1 MHMFNDRLQLSPVYY
16 NKTTKDMLT
25 SIPGIA
31 GTVPGLQNVGEI
43 RNRGFELPKSY
54 EGIRIRFSGVC
65 TGWMLL
71 RASLHDPVMVLNLEG
86 HTPRDLEII
95 TGIAQSLVEGFDK
108 LDLSAL

>member
-43 RNRGFELPKSY
+43 RNRG
-54 EGIRIRFSGVC
+54 
-65 TGWMLL
+65 
-71 RASLHDPVMVLNLEG
+71 LNLVLLG
-86 HTPRDLEII
+86 TTRLGKIGDM
-95 TGIAQSLVEGFDK
+95 D
-108 LDLSAL
+108 